1 MKIIEFDLDLKQ
13 LTKDCR
19 RINNKVTKAYGEKE
33 VPQAKKYEH
42 ALSKQLEQ
50 APTSSRLHD
59 FYNVFTFPYTS
70 INELYRKVCS
80 EFNKINTYDNKYYVH
95 AWLNYQQ
102 KGESIPWHNHWKALS
117 DLDETYVAS
126 YYINTEPSVTRY
138 KWADGKIFDH
148 HAENNTFSIYEDEGD
163 THMVNEWQQDEPRI
177 GVSMDFVPMHYIQ
190 STPYVLN
197 TWMPVL

>member
-19 RINNKVTKAYGEKE
+19 RINNKVTKAYGKQE
-33 VPQAKKYEH
+33 VPHAKKYEH

-59 FYNVFTFPYTS
+59 FYNVFTFPYIS
-70 INELYRKVCS
+70 INELYQKVCS
-80 EFNKINTYDNKYYVH
+80 EFNKINTYDNIYYVH

-197 TWMPVL
+197 TWIPVL

>member
-19 RINNKVTKAYGEKE
+19 RINNKVTKAYGKQE

-59 FYNVFTFPYTS
+59 FYNVFTFPYVS
-70 INELYRKVCS
+70 INELYQKVCS

-197 TWMPVL
+197 TWIPVL

>member
-19 RINNKVTKAYGEKE
+19 RINNKVTKAYGEQE

-59 FYNVFTFPYTS
+59 FYNVFTFPYVS

>member
-19 RINNKVTKAYGEKE
+19 RINNKVTKAYGKQE
-33 VPQAKKYEH
+33 VPHAKKYEN

-50 APTSSRLHD
+50 APASSKLHD
-59 FYNVFTFPYTS
+59 FYNVFTFPYSS
-70 INELYRKVCS
+70 INQLYKEICRV
-80 EFNKINTYDNKYYVH
+80 FNDVNEYNNNYYVH

-126 YYINTEPSVTRY
+126 YYVNTEPSVTRY
-138 KWADGKIFDH
+138 KWANGQVFDH
-148 HAENNTFSIYEDEGD
+148 HTKNNTFSIYEDEGD
-163 THMVNEWQQDEPRI
+163 THMVNEWQQEDPRI
-177 GVSMDFVPMHYIQ
+177 GISMDFVPMHYIQ
-190 STPYVLN
+190 STPYLLN
-197 TWMPVL
+197 TWIPVI